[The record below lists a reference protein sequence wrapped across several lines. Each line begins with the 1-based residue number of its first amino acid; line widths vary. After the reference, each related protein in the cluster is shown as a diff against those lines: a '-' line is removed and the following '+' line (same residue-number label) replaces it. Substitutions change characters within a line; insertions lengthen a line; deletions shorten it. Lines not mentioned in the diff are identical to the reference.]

1 MWSSYKEAIQI
12 IQFSHASPV
21 KWSTW
26 DALWLQV
33 QQSHLSY
40 LDTTK
45 KPIALS
51 INPANIQSKN
61 NY

>member
-1 MWSSYKEAIQI
+1 MWSSYKEAIRIVQL
-12 IQFSHASPV
+12 SHASTV

-33 QQSHLSY
+33 QQSHLSH
-40 LDTTK
+40 LNTTK

-51 INPANIQSKN
+51 INSADIQSKN